1 MRCNLNNMKDF
12 LKKYEGNTLSDIK
25 SDYRSNKKLDV
36 NKIILISELDKR
48 LLKHLTYWIKSY
60 ERNRVVKEVESSKV
74 GDLKSAYDKYMRLIR
89 LISRR
94 SQHYTN
100 MQWEY
105 WRKYKESGNS
115 KFEKKHYDLESKLK
129 KLTDLRDTLLNRTN
143 WKVFENEKYKII
155 NDIDIENYRFTSEFI
170 EYDIHDIEFNK
181 ESKVIL
187 NLISKLK

>member
-1 MRCNLNNMKDF
+1 MKDF

-170 EYDIHDIEFNK
+170 EYDIRDVEFNK

-187 NLISKLK
+187 DLISKLK